1 MTSSSPVRGDRG
13 VVVRF
18 ASGLALLALSLVVV
32 AFARV
37 SRAID
42 AVERAAFVAGV
53 ADLER

>member
-1 MTSSSPVRGDRG
+1 MRGDRG
-13 VVVRF
+13 VLVRF
-18 ASGLALLALSLVVV
+18 ASGFVLLALSLVVI

-53 ADLER
+53 ADVER